1 VTLKRGVFLD
11 LGSVDTGDLD
21 RRRLAATLEEWTWH
35 DFTEPAQCAER
46 ISEAQVV
53 VSNKCKLDR
62 GVLSGAAQLKLV
74 VIAATGVDHVDLDAA
89 REIGVTVCN
98 SRDYATASVTQHV
111 LTLMLNLLSRQS
123 AYANRVRQ
131 GDWSRARQFCLLD
144 LPIREASG
152 LNLGII
158 GYGVLGRSV
167 ARAARALGMNV
178 LVAERRG
185 RTPRPDHLP
194 FGDVV
199 AHADVL
205 SLHCPLTDETRNLFD
220 RAMMQRM
227 KRTAILINTARGG
240 VVNERDLA
248 SCLKDGIISGAGVD
262 VLSTEPPA
270 PDHPLLADDIP
281 GLIVTPHNAW
291 ASGRARQALLDQVA
305 STIRSFQRGQPVNR
319 VGQPA

>member
-1 VTLKRGVFLD
+1 MTLKRGVFLD

-21 RRRLAATLEEWTWH
+21 RRRLAATLEEWAWH

-53 VSNKCKLDR
+53 VSNKCVLNR
-62 GVLSGAAQLKLV
+62 SVLSGAAQLKLV
-74 VIAATGVDHVDLDAA
+74 VVAATGVDHVDLDAA
-89 REIGVTVCN
+89 HEFGVTVCN

-111 LTLMLNLLSRQS
+111 LTLMLNLLSGQS

-144 LPIREASG
+144 LPIREASN

-158 GYGVLGRSV
+158 GHGVLGRSV

-178 LVAERRG
+178 LVGERKG

-194 FGDVV
+194 ISHVV

-205 SLHCPLTDETRNLFD
+205 SLHCPRTDETRNLFD

-240 VVNERDLA
+240 IVNERDLA

-262 VLSTEPPA
+262 VLSTEPPP

-305 STIRSFQRGQPVNR
+305 STIRSFLRGQPVNR
-319 VGQPA
+319 VG